1 MIEEEKK
8 KKIKPNQHN
17 SWTAFKILH
26 KSQLVYI
33 SDHHHQELQSVADGL
48 LPRRPQ
54 LIKKGKG

>member
-1 MIEEEKK
+1 MIEEEK

-33 SDHHHQELQSVADGL
+33 SDHHRQKLRSLADGL
-48 LPRRPQ
+48 PARRPQ